1 MLKDDNYSLL
11 LFKRRHRCYQSI
23 TRWVGWQPHQRKS
36 VLSSPVTRSYSQ
48 GGPGI
53 ESIAVDGEVKLNMVG
68 ASSLRG
74 HLSANYLTQ
83 CLRSLDLD
91 AKMGGGLV
99 VS

>member
-1 MLKDDNYSLL
+1 MTTTPFFFSSVVTGATKGSL
-11 LFKRRHRCYQSI
+11 
-23 TRWVGWQPHQRKS
+23 VGLGGNWQPHQRKS

>member
-1 MLKDDNYSLL
+1 M
-11 LFKRRHRCYQSI
+11 
-23 TRWVGWQPHQRKS
+23 
-36 VLSSPVTRSYSQ
+36 TRSYSQ

-53 ESIAVDGEVKLNMVG
+53 ENIAVDGEVKLNMVG
-68 ASSLRG
+68 VSSLRG

>member
-1 MLKDDNYSLL
+1 M
-11 LFKRRHRCYQSI
+11 
-23 TRWVGWQPHQRKS
+23 
-36 VLSSPVTRSYSQ
+36 TRSHSQ

-53 ESIAVDGEVKLNMVG
+53 ENIAVDGEVKLNMVG